1 MSAPSTKNAIN
12 HRLDEIEEVD
22 ELHGALKKRKIVWA
36 EDMARLRRLM
46 GYVKPYRWRMM
57 AGLATGA
64 VFAAINGG
72 FPKAVEQVTKRLFE
86 ADTPPS
92 FWMVLLVGLAIPAYY
107 AVRGL
112 VGYINSYMIA
122 WVGTSVLRD
131 LRVEVFSHVQRL
143 SLDFFVQNKVANL
156 TQRVSHSTGTMQRL
170 AIELSDDLVKQPLTI
185 VIVIVMLAKTNIW
198 FCLVGIF
205 LGVVC
210 LAPMRYFGNKIRRAA
225 RNEEESEGQLM
236 GVLYESFT
244 NVGIIKAYR
253 MEGEQDR
260 KFAVAANRNRER
272 AMRIRGYKE
281 ALSPLIEVIASLG
294 IMGAL
299 LYVYFAKV
307 PASQFLMI
315 AAGFFVM
322 YNPLKSL
329 GRIHL
334 QSQRVLAVSQRVF
347 AVLDAAPSVQDR
359 ADARALTAF
368 QESIRYENV
377 GLVYPDPRRQD
388 HSPLV
393 LSDIN
398 LEIPRGSICALV
410 GRSGAGKTSL
420 VNLLLRFY
428 DPIDGRIAIDG
439 HDTRDVTLASLR
451 DMIGLVTQDTVL
463 FGDTVAHN
471 IEFGKPGAS
480 RAEIVAAAKRAHAD
494 EFIARMSDG
503 YDTMLSDRGQN
514 LSAGQRQRIALAR
527 AFLKDPA
534 ILVLD
539 EATSAL
545 DAESERLVQDA
556 MEQLMRGRTVIL
568 IAHRLA
574 TVRNAHQIVVL
585 DAGRIIES
593 GTHAELVAGDGIYR
607 KFHDLQMLPS

>member
-1 MSAPSTKNAIN
+1 MPAPATKKAVN
-12 HRLDEIEEVD
+12 HHLDELEEMD
-22 ELHGALKKRKIVWA
+22 DLHGALKKRKIVWA
-36 EDMARLRRLM
+36 DDVARLKRLM
-46 GYVKPYRWRMM
+46 GYVKPYRWRMV

-64 VFAAINGG
+64 VFALINGG
-72 FPKAVEQVTKRLFE
+72 FPKAVEHVTKRLFE
-86 ADTPPS
+86 SDAPPS
-92 FWMVLLVGLAIPAYY
+92 FWTVFLVGLAIPGYY

-112 VGYINSYMIA
+112 VGYVNSYLIA
-122 WVGTSVLRD
+122 SVGTSVLRD
-131 LRVEVFSHVQRL
+131 LRVEVFGHIQRL
-143 SLDFFVQNKVANL
+143 SLDFFIQNKVSSL

-170 AIELSDDLVKQPLTI
+170 AIELSDDLIKQPLTI
-185 VIVIVMLAKTNIW
+185 VIVIVMLARANIL
-198 FCLVGIF
+198 FCMVGIL

-210 LAPMRYFGNKIRRAA
+210 LVPMRYFGNKIRRAA

-236 GVLYESFT
+236 GVLYESFV

-253 MEGEQDR
+253 METEQDR
-260 KFAVAANRNRER
+260 KFASAANRNRER
-272 AMRIRGYKE
+272 AMRIRRYKE

-299 LYVYFAKV
+299 LYVYWAKV
-307 PASQFLMI
+307 PTSQFLMI

-334 QSQRVLAVSQRVF
+334 QSQRVLAASQRVF
-347 AVLDAAPSVQDR
+347 AVLDTAPSVQDR
-359 ADARALTAF
+359 PDAQPLTSF
-368 QESIRYENV
+368 QDAIRFERV
-377 GLVYPDPRRQD
+377 GLVYPDQRRQD
-388 HSPLV
+388 QSPLV
-393 LSDIN
+393 LTDIN
-398 LEIPRGSICALV
+398 LEIPRGTVCALV

-420 VNLLLRFY
+420 INLLLRFY
-428 DPIDGRIAIDG
+428 DPVDGRITIDGR
-439 HDTRDVTLASLR
+439 DTRDVTLASLR

-463 FGDTVAHN
+463 FADSVAHN
-471 IEFGKPGAS
+471 IEFGKPGAT

-494 EFIARMSDG
+494 EFVARMSDG

-556 MEQLMRGRTVIL
+556 MEQLMRGRTVVL

-585 DAGRIIES
+585 DSGRVIER
-593 GTHAELVAGDGIYR
+593 GTHGELVARGGIYR